1 MAKAQRP
8 HIAILPSPGMGHL
21 IPLVEFAK
29 RLIHQHGFTVTFV
42 IPTDGSPSKALKS
55 TLDSLPTFI
64 DSVFLP
70 PVDLSDLPPDSKIET
85 RISLTVSRSL
95 SSLHDAFVSMVAG
108 TKLVGLVVDM
118 FGTDAFDVA
127 NEFNVPSYT
136 YFPSTAMM
144 LLFFLYLQELDRTVS
159 FEYKNMVEPVRL
171 PGCIPIHR
179 NELVDPTQDRKD
191 DAYKWLLHHANRFRS
206 VKRDNGKQ
214 FPELGKWTDKG
225 LASETIRLH
234 QVARY
239 STGRFGF
246 VCLLRQRWDPF
257 TTPNDT
263 IANATYFNVDTQKDD
278 DPFMFLPK
286 GFVERT
292 KGRRLVVVSW
302 VPQARVLNH
311 GSTGGFLTHCG
322 WNSVLESVDVVNGIP
337 LIAWPLYAEQKM
349 NALML
354 SEDAK
359 VALRPKPNKNGLI
372 CRDEIAKVVKCLM
385 GSEEGKSVRN
395 RMLELK
401 EAAKRVL
408 CENGSS
414 TIALSEVADSINHAL
429 LSTN

>member
-29 RLIHQHGFTVTFV
+29 RLVHQHSFTVTFV

-85 RISLTVSRSL
+85 GMISLT
-95 SSLHDAFVSMVAG
+95 AFMSM
-108 TKLVGLVVDM
+108 
-118 FGTDAFDVA
+118 
-127 NEFNVPSYT
+127 
-136 YFPSTAMM
+136 
-144 LLFFLYLQELDRTVS
+144 
-159 FEYKNMVEPVRL
+159 YKDMVEPVRF
-171 PGCIPIHR
+171 PGCISIHG
-179 NELVDPTQDRKD
+179 NELLDPTQDRKN

-206 VKRDNGKQ
+206 VKGIMALQAKQ
-214 FPELGKWTDKG
+214 SGCIKWLDIQPVGSVLFVSFGSSGTLSRNQVSELAMG
-225 LASETIRLH
+225 LEMSK
-234 QVARY
+234 Q
-239 STGRFGF
+239 RFLW
-246 VCLLRQRWDPF
+246 VI

-263 IANATYFNVDTQKDD
+263 IANATYINVDTQKDD

-292 KGRRLVVVSW
+292 KERSLVVGSW

-322 WNSVLESVDVVNGIP
+322 WNQFL
-337 LIAWPLYAEQKM
+337 KM

-372 CRDEIAKVVKCLM
+372 CRDEIAKIVKCLM

-414 TIALSEVADSINHAL
+414 TIALSEVADSINHPL
-429 LSTN
+429 LSTS